1 MQPSPGRR
9 ILAWALTVVIAPPVF
24 IVLLILTALTV
35 AAVKDWTHFI
45 SWFSPHDVLRDVP
58 QLGVVVMIAVLVA
71 FLPTV
76 ILGVPASIALHR
88 MNIRSVIVFA
98 AVGLILGAIGGAF
111 IVATI
116 TTVEPLTLETPE
128 DAVFSLAAYGATA
141 AIIYNLIERRTS
153 HTA

>member
-1 MQPSPGRR
+1 MQPSVGRR

-45 SWFSPHDVLRDVP
+45 SWFRPQDVLRDLP

-88 MNIRSVIVFA
+88 MNIRSIVVFA
-98 AVGLILGAIGGAF
+98 AAGLILGAIGGAF

-116 TTVEPLTLETPE
+116 MTVEPLALETPQ

-141 AIIYNLIERRTS
+141 AIIYNLIERRT
-153 HTA
+153 ARMP